1 MSNSSSV
8 LNPYSYGGY
17 SNVSSMGDTV
27 SITTSAPSLY
37 IDHVYT
43 TDNTGG
49 FTLNPVAGPATGFY
63 EPEKRHNLR
72 AGGKLPHDVWAL
84 MFNNGVLHD

>member
-8 LNPYSYGGY
+8 LNTYSYGGY
-17 SNVSSMGDTV
+17 SNVLTMGDTV
-27 SITTSAPSLY
+27 SITTSSSPSHSN
-37 IDHVYT
+37 HVYT
-43 TDNTGG
+43 IDNTSGI
-49 FTLNPVAGPATGFY
+49 TLNPVTGSAAGFY

-72 AGGKLPHDVWAL
+72 AGGKLPHDLWAL